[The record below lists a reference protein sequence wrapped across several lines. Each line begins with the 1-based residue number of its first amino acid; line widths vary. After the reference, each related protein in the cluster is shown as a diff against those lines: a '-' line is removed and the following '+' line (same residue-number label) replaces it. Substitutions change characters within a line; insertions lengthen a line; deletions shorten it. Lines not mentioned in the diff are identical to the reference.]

1 MSGKSRMLTRLID
14 QTKSLF
20 YSAIAFSLLAGVMS
34 IALVSIINE
43 IVNSVGDTRT
53 RWLMGFALV
62 AVLSLIT
69 QVVSSILFERL
80 TAQAHAG
87 VRKHVAGRVLA
98 ADYHHLERVGDAK
111 IKSAL
116 TEHSLKIAEFFVG
129 LPRVLSSAVM
139 VVGGLL
145 YIAILSLPFFLM
157 ACFALILGSL
167 GFHFIHLRA
176 ISYLK
181 DAANEQDRLFGHF
194 ESLIGG
200 AKEMRLN
207 TQKRLAFFDNVL
219 GESILGVQESRVKGM
234 SIFVLATSWGRF
246 LIFAFIGIAMWIMAA
261 DGAPLRVMTG
271 FALLFIF
278 MMPPLEVLLLNIP
291 ALNFAKISAGHIED
305 VCQQLVDD
313 EKSANETIESFELLE
328 LTSVRH
334 RYYHEQSDDYFTLG
348 PVSLNFSPGELVFL
362 VGGNGSG
369 KTTLAKL
376 LVGLYVP
383 EEGKVTLDGKLINNE
398 NRDQY
403 RQLFSAV
410 FSDFYL
416 FEKLLEDQHVD
427 LDSVGNELIS
437 KLNLQHK
444 VQIKDGGFTSRSL
457 SQGQRKRLALI
468 VSYLEDRPFLL
479 FDEWAADQ
487 DPSFKDVF
495 YHHLLPE
502 LKEQGKTIF
511 VISHDDRYFHLADRV
526 LKMENGQLVDFNDAD
541 KTKHECLERGKEIP
555 VLSMDKELAV

>member
-1 MSGKSRMLTRLID
+1 MLIRLIG
-14 QTKSLF
+14 QTKPLF
-20 YSAIAFSLLAGVMS
+20 YSAIALSLLAGVMS

-43 IVNSVGDTRT
+43 IVNSAGDTRT
-53 RWLMGFALV
+53 QWLLGFALV
-62 AVLSLIT
+62 AVLSLVT

-80 TAQAHAG
+80 TARAHAG
-87 VRKHVAGRVLA
+87 VREHVASRVLA
-98 ADYHHLERVGDAK
+98 ADYHHLERVGDAR

-116 TEHSLKIAEFFVG
+116 TEHSLKVAEFFVG
-129 LPRVLSSAVM
+129 LPRVLTSAVM

-145 YIAILSLPFFLM
+145 YIAILSLPFFFM
-157 ACFALILGSL
+157 ACFALLLGSL

-181 DAANEQDRLFGHF
+181 DAAIEQDKLFGHF

-207 TQKRLAFFDNVL
+207 TQKRLAFFDQVL
-219 GESILGVQESRVKGM
+219 GKSISGVQNSRIKGM
-234 SIFVLATSWGRF
+234 SIFVMATSWGRF
-246 LIFAFIGIAMWIMAA
+246 LIFAFIGVAMAIMAA
-261 DGAPLRVMTG
+261 DGAPLRIMTG

-278 MMPPLEVLLLNIP
+278 MMPPLEVLLFNIP
-291 ALNFAKISAGHIED
+291 ALNFAKIAADHID
-305 VCQQLVDD
+305 NVCQQLVDD
-313 EKSANETIESFELLE
+313 EILAKEQIRSFELLE
-328 LTSVRH
+328 LTSVQH
-334 RYYHEQSDDYFTLG
+334 RYYHEKSDDFFTLG
-348 PVSLNFSPGELVFL
+348 PVDLSFTPGELVFL

-383 EEGKVTLDGKLINNE
+383 EEGGIKLDGKLINNE
-398 NRDQY
+398 SRDQY

-410 FSDFYL
+410 FSDFHL
-416 FEKLLEDQHVD
+416 FEQLLEDQHVD
-427 LDSVGNELIS
+427 LDSVGNALIS

-444 VQIKDGGFTSRSL
+444 VQIKDGAFTSRNL

-468 VSYLEDRPFLL
+468 VACLEDRPFLL

-487 DPSFKDVF
+487 DPAFKDVF

-511 VISHDDRYFHLADRV
+511 VISHDDRYFHLSDRL
-526 LKMENGQLVDFNDAD
+526 LKMENGQLVNFDNEGSVKNTALVCKSGIDVFDAD
-541 KTKHECLERGKEIP
+541 K
-555 VLSMDKELAV
+555 DLAL